1 MDIIC
6 LGKGKCSLHYLE
18 INDGQSLD
26 SFLENQ
32 QEMNQ
37 DAVEKFVD
45 YLAQVT
51 HVANCPKALGK
62 SFYKPLESKILGL
75 YEIKKGRIRLVCL
88 EFFDGKTVIIVAGFV
103 KKDKK
108 QQSKEIKKI
117 EKYIQSLGLLDES
130 TLTGANWRDLDD
142 EASKS

>member
-1 MDIIC
+1 
-6 LGKGKCSLHYLE
+6 
-18 INDGQSLD
+18 LD
-26 SFLENQ
+26 SFLESQ
-32 QEMNQ
+32 QELNQ
-37 DAVEKFVD
+37 DAVEKFID

-62 SFYKPLESKILGL
+62 SFYKPLGSKISGL

-88 EFFDGKTVIIVAGFV
+88 EVYDAKTVIIVSGFV

-117 EKYIQSLGLLDES
+117 EKYIHCLGLLDEH
-130 TLTGANWRDLDD
+130 TLAEANWQNLDD
-142 EASKS
+142 